1 MFPQHL
7 GTRALPC
14 RPLRGWGLSEIA
26 DRRGGSRGNS
36 GQAKHFV
43 LKPPQSVRDRKF
55 LSSPEAAWPLQP
67 SQGPESPAFPA
78 PGPQAHSR
86 GLLPRPRLLH
96 LWQRQPRGGLGCR
109 RCGGLR
115 THPPVMDQGA
125 PLPPLPFYSH
135 SMPFTLYLPWGKFL
149 QAPGLLC
156 LSHPLPQRLCWEGC
170 AVTQFCFQCRHKNA
184 VTDLVRPLQGM

>member
-67 SQGPESPAFPA
+67 SQGPESPAFSPRSPSPL
-78 PGPQAHSR
+78 PGPSAKAQAAASLAEAATWGVGVPEMWGPENPSSSHGPGGSPASPALSLPLHALHTVPALGEVPPGSR
-86 GLLPRPRLLH
+86 ASL
-96 LWQRQPRGGLGCR
+96 
-109 RCGGLR
+109 
-115 THPPVMDQGA
+115 
-125 PLPPLPFYSH
+125 PLPPSPPEAVL
-135 SMPFTLYLPWGKFL
+135 G
-149 QAPGLLC
+149 GLCSDPILF
-156 LSHPLPQRLCWEGC
+156 SVP
-170 AVTQFCFQCRHKNA
+170 T
-184 VTDLVRPLQGM
+184 